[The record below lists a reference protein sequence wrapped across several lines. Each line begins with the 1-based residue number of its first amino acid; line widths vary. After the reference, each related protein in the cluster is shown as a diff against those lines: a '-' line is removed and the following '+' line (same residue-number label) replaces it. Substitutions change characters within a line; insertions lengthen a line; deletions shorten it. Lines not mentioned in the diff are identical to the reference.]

1 MPDAA
6 DLLTRIAAALDA
18 ARAALAPFRSGD
30 IASARKSDHSPV
42 TEADHAVDRA
52 LRSLLPRNG
61 EGWLSEETADNPS
74 RLACDSVWVVDP
86 IDGTHEFI
94 DGIPEWC
101 VSVGYV
107 HLGRAIAGGILN
119 PATGE
124 VFLGALDAG
133 VLYNGARVTLPP
145 LSSLEGAVVLASRSE
160 TRRGEWRRYKD
171 SGFTA
176 QPVGSV
182 AYKLALVS
190 AGRASATW
198 TLSPKNE
205 WDIAAGAA
213 LVTAAGGFICHPDFS
228 PALFNQSDTRVPG
241 FIAAAPGLEEPIR
254 RALSAALP

>member
-1 MPDAA
+1 MPDPA

-18 ARAALAPFRSGD
+18 ARQALAPFRSGD

-42 TEADHAVDRA
+42 TEADHTVDRA

-61 EGWLSEETADNPS
+61 EGWLSEETADNSS

-94 DGIPEWC
+94 DGIPEWS

-124 VFLGALDAG
+124 VFLGAVGAG
-133 VLYNGARVTLPP
+133 VSYNGSPATLEPR
-145 LSSLEGAVVLASRSE
+145 SSLEGATVLASRTE
-160 TRRGEWRRYKD
+160 VRRGEWRRFQNA
-171 SGFTA
+171 GFLTR
-176 QPVGSV
+176 PVGSV
-182 AYKLALVS
+182 AYKLALVA
-190 AGRASATW
+190 AGLASATW
-198 TLSPKNE
+198 PLSPKSE

-213 LVTAAGGFICHPDFS
+213 LVAAAGGFVCHPDFS
-228 PALFNQSDTRVPG
+228 PALFNQPDSRVPG
-241 FIAAAPGLEEPIR
+241 FIAAAQALEEPIR
-254 RALSAALP
+254 RALSSPHG